1 MVKKFCHG
9 PWSISYLVLC
19 FIFVAKEKNNFNM
32 MSLNVDVLQDYIIMR
47 GFPVL
52 TVTKS
57 YKTIR
62 LLQQTLKY
70 ASNYDLNKHLI
81 KWLKTV

>member
-1 MVKKFCHG
+1 
-9 PWSISYLVLC
+9 
-19 FIFVAKEKNNFNM
+19 M